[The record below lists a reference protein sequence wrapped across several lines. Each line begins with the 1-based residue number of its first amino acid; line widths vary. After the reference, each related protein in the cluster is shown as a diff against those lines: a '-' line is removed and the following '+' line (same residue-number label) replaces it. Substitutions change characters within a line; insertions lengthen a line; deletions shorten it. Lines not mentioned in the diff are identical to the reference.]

1 MAENA
6 LELLSVSK
14 HFLEGES
21 AKLVLADVSFHVK
34 DGEFVSL
41 IGPSGSGKTTLFQM
55 IGGLEPPSSGEIRI
69 NGRISGGERGRI
81 AYMPQQA
88 ALLPWLTVTGNIEL
102 ALSIAGIARKEGRKM
117 ASEWLER
124 VGLGGLANA
133 YPDVLSG
140 GMQQRVSFLRALL
153 SPQPLMCLDE
163 PFGALDALTR
173 LHMQTWLLSL
183 WEEHRRSV
191 LLVTHSIEEALL
203 MSDRIIVLSAS
214 PAVVMKEI
222 TVPFRRPRSSEQLWN
237 DPEFNAM
244 KLDIYRMLGPAAG
257 SLESGR
263 KGELH

>member
-6 LELLSVSK
+6 LDLISVSK
-14 HFLEGES
+14 YFLEGDI
-21 AKLVLADVSFHVK
+21 AKHVMADVTFQVK

-55 IGGLEPPSSGEIRI
+55 IGGLERPSSGEIRI
-69 NGRISGGERGRI
+69 NGRISQGERGRI

-102 ALSIAGIARKEGRKM
+102 ALSIAGIPRKEGRKM
-117 ASEWLER
+117 ALEWLER
-124 VGLGGLANA
+124 VGLGGLADS
-133 YPDVLSG
+133 YPHVLSG

-191 LLVTHSIEEALL
+191 LFVTHSIEEALL
-203 MSDRIIVLSAS
+203 LSDRIIVLSAS
-214 PAVVMKEI
+214 PAVVIKEI
-222 TVPFRRPRSSEQLWN
+222 TVPFPRPRSSRQLWN
-237 DPEFNAM
+237 DPDFNAM
-244 KLDIYRMLGPAAG
+244 KLDIYEMLGPAAG
-257 SLESGR
+257 RSEGMR
-263 KGELH
+263 KEEIT